1 MNVLMHAVERLAR
14 IGHRLARHLELE
26 PLLDEAVL
34 LLVETTGADHAAVLT
49 IDDGCASIQAHHRM
63 PEDHR
68 SAWPR
73 PARDLAAWPAALRGE
88 TYLGGPLHTGHEPPQ
103 WYGMERPPR
112 SFVAVPILHDGAPVA
127 ILYAVRT
134 RNEAFTEDAAEIAA
148 LFATYVSAAMHN
160 ARLYQALVESESRLR
175 LVTDAISDMVAVVSA
190 DQTIAYA
197 SPSYERETGLS
208 SSSLLGVDVTSLAH
222 PADRSRLRDALQ
234 RAETGPKVEY
244 RLQDGNGHCVW
255 VESVLQPS
263 GDGAA
268 VVSTRVV
275 DDRKRLEAELWRRAT
290 HDPLTGLANRELAR
304 VQLEQALSD
313 RLGGDVGLLFC
324 DLDEFKSI
332 NDRLGHEAGDELLCQ
347 VAARLR
353 ACAGPN
359 DLVARLGGDEFVVL
373 LDGVDGL
380 GDVGEAGRRVLQA
393 LEAPFALGG
402 ERVRSSA
409 SIGGVSGRRRGSD
422 TAVDLLRDADAA
434 MYQAKAGGRGRV
446 EVFDELAARRAH
458 DRLQLRSDLVTAL
471 ERGQL
476 ELNYQPV
483 VELEDGRV
491 LGFEALLR
499 WTHPLLGRIS
509 PADFIPLAEET
520 GAIVP
525 IGRWVLEQA
534 CAQLAAW
541 QRLPGCADLRINVN
555 VSAVQLRSPSFPR
568 EVLAAVRA
576 AQVDPCQV
584 TLELTESAQVSDFH
598 AEQLR
603 QLAAAGMRIALD
615 DFGTVYSNVGYLKRL
630 PVGSIKIDRSFVA
643 GVTCEEVDRG
653 IVHALCG
660 LIDTLGL
667 RVVAEGIETPEQRD
681 ELLRLGCR
689 AGQGYLFAPP
699 LPTASATMLL
709 IDRGRVSRR
718 AA

>member
-1 MNVLMHAVERLAR
+1 MHAVERLAR
-14 IGHRLARHLELE
+14 IGHRLTRHLELE

-34 LLVETTGADHAAVLT
+34 QLVEMTGADHAAVLT
-49 IDDGCASIQAHHRM
+49 VDRGCAWIQAHHGM
-63 PEDHR
+63 PDDHR

-73 PARDLAAWPAALRGE
+73 PARDLAAWPSALRGE
-88 TYLGGPLHTGHEPPQ
+88 TYLGGPLHTGQEPPQ
-103 WYGMERPPR
+103 WYGMEHPPR
-112 SFVAVPILHDGAPVA
+112 AFVAVPILHDGQPAA

-134 RNEAFTEDAAEIAA
+134 RNEPFTEEAAEIAA
-148 LFATYVSAAMHN
+148 LFASYVSAAMHN
-160 ARLYQALVESESRLR
+160 ARLYRALAESESRLR
-175 LVTDAISDMVAVVSA
+175 LVTDAISDMIAVVSA
-190 DQTIAYA
+190 DLRIDYA

-208 SSSLLGVDVTSLAH
+208 CAALLGVDVTTLAH
-222 PADRSRLRDALQ
+222 PADRGRLRDALQ
-234 RAETGPKVEY
+234 RAALGAKVEY
-244 RLQDGNGHCVW
+244 RLQDGHGHSLW
-255 VESVLQPS
+255 VETLLRPS
-263 GDGAA
+263 GDGT
-268 VVSTRVV
+268 VLSTRVV

-313 RLGGDVGLLFC
+313 RLAGDVGLLFC

-347 VAARLR
+347 VAGRLS
-353 ACAGPN
+353 ACAGPE
-359 DLVARLGGDEFVVL
+359 DLVARLGGDEFVVV

-380 GDVGEAGRRVLQA
+380 EAVGAAGRRVLEA
-393 LEAPFALGG
+393 LEPPFSLGG
-402 ERVRSSA
+402 ERVRASA
-409 SIGGVSGRRRGSD
+409 SIGGVCGHRRGSD

-434 MYQAKAGGRGRV
+434 MYQAKGAGRARV

-458 DRLQLRSDLVTAL
+458 DRLQLRSDLVAAL
-471 ERGQL
+471 DRGQL

-483 VELEDGRV
+483 VELETGAV

-541 QRLPGCADLRINVN
+541 QRVPGCADLRINVN

-568 EVLAAVRA
+568 EVLAAVSA
-576 AQVDPCQV
+576 HGVDPVHV
-584 TLELTESAQVSDFH
+584 TLELTETAQVSELH
-598 AEQLR
+598 AEPLGR
-603 QLAAAGMRIALD
+603 LAAAGMRIALD

-643 GVTCEEVDRG
+643 GVTTEDVDRG
-653 IVHALCG
+653 IVHALCA

-667 RVVAEGIETPEQRD
+667 KVVAEGVETAEQRD

-709 IDRGRVSRR
+709 VDQERFGRR